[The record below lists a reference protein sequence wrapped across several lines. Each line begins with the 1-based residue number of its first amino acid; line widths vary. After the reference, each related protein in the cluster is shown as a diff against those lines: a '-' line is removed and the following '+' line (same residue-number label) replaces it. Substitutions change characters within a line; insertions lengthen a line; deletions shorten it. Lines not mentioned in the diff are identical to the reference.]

1 MAIFITGDIH
11 ANPGERFSSSN
22 FSRGRELTKEDYV
35 IILGDFG
42 LIWNKDEESDYEAYW
57 LNWLD
62 SKPWTTLFID
72 GNHENY
78 DRLNDYSKYPC
89 EEWCGGLVQ
98 KIRPSIIHLC
108 RGEVFDID
116 GKRILAMG
124 GAASHDIDHGII
136 DPADYSTREEMKA
149 ACKKIEKE
157 HGGWQFALYRIKGES
172 WWEQEIPNDI
182 EKDNAIINLDTV
194 NNKVDFILSH
204 EAPASDVVLLGGGYY
219 KPDAYAHWLEENI
232 RNRVDFQHWFFGHY
246 HLNRRVNDREEC
258 IFEHIIQVA

>member
-1 MAIFITGDIH
+1 MSIFVTGDCH
-11 ANPGERFSSSN
+11 GDFSKFSSDN
-22 FSRGRELTKEDYV
+22 FPRGKELTKNDYV
-35 IILGDFG
+35 IILGDVG
-42 LIWNKDEESDYEAYW
+42 LIWSQKEDKNEIYW
-57 LNWLD
+57 KNWLEN
-62 SKPWTTLFID
+62 KPWTTLFID
-72 GNHENY
+72 GNHCNF
-78 DRLNDYSKYPC
+78 DRLNSYNVS
-89 EEWCGGLVQ
+89 EWNGGKVHF
-98 KIRPSIIHLC
+98 IRPSVIHLC

-136 DPADYSTREEMKA
+136 DPADYSTREEMKT

-157 HGGWQFALYRIKGES
+157 QGGWQFALYRIKGES
-172 WWEQEIPNDI
+172 WWPQEIPNDI
-182 EKDNAIINLDTV
+182 EKDNAIANLNTV

-232 RNRVDFQHWFFGHY
+232 RCKVDFKNWFFGHY

>member
-1 MAIFITGDIH
+1 MSIWVTGDTH
-11 ANPGERFSSSN
+11 GDFTRFSTDN
-22 FSRGRELTKEDYV
+22 FSQGKNLTKEDYV
-35 IILGDFG
+35 IILGDCG
-42 LIWNKDEESDYEAYW
+42 LIWSQKEDKNEIYW
-57 LNWLD
+57 KNWLEN
-62 SKPWTTLFID
+62 KPWTTLFID
-72 GNHENY
+72 GNHCNF
-78 DRLNDYSKYPC
+78 DRLNSYNVS
-89 EEWCGGLVQ
+89 EWNGGKVHF
-98 KIRPSIIHLC
+98 IRPSIIHLC

-182 EKDNAIINLDTV
+182 EKNNAIVNLNTV

-204 EAPASDVVLLGGGYY
+204 EAPASDVVLLGGDYY

-232 RNRVDFQHWFFGHY
+232 RCKIDFKNWFDGHY

-258 IFEHIIQVA
+258 IFEHISQVA

>member
-1 MAIFITGDIH
+1 MSDCHGDFTK
-11 ANPGERFSSSN
+11 FSSDN
-22 FSRGRELTKEDYV
+22 FPQGKNLTKEDYV
-35 IILGDFG
+35 IILGDCG
-42 LIWNKDEESDYEAYW
+42 LIWSQKEDKNEIYW
-57 LNWLD
+57 KNWLEN
-62 SKPWTTLFID
+62 KPWTTLFID
-72 GNHENY
+72 GNHCNF
-78 DRLNDYSKYPC
+78 DRLNSYNVS
-89 EEWCGGLVQ
+89 EWNGGKVHF
-98 KIRPSIIHLC
+98 IRPSVIHLC

-136 DPADYSTREEMKA
+136 DPANYSTREEMKA

-172 WWEQEIPNDI
+172 WWPQEIPNDI
-182 EKDNAIINLDTV
+182 EKNNAIINLDNV

-232 RNRVDFQHWFFGHY
+232 RCKIDFKNWFFGHY